1 MDKLTEDEFVIEF
14 FNDPNIQISRLW
26 VLSEMSVD
34 DFTFTMDE
42 LITSAKRLNIDERLV
57 RLFRRRFT
65 EFYDKKE
72 EYRQAMYNNGL
83 ISDFKEIFTDD
94 DAQRK
99 FIKKISTITDACKI
113 DEFEQVYMEM
123 INACDI
129 SYSDLQNI
137 SIRYNNYILN
147 GCKFD

>member
-1 MDKLTEDEFVIEF
+1 MDKQAEDEFVIEF
-14 FNDPNIQISRLW
+14 FNDPNIQISRLL
-26 VLSEMSVD
+26 VLSEMTVD
-34 DFTFTMDE
+34 DFTFTVEE
-42 LITSAKRLNIDERLV
+42 LIASAKRLNIDERLV

-72 EYRQAMYNNGL
+72 EYFRCI

-94 DAQRK
+94 IRQRK
-99 FIKKISTITDACKI
+99 FIKRISTITDSCEI
-113 DEFEQVYMEM
+113 DEFEQVYMKM
-123 INACDI
+123 INVCDI